1 MTADSHYQKQLHPY
15 NVRPVCQKA
24 KVVSNSNPYQQQL
37 DASGLECPMPL
48 LKTKLALK
56 QLQPGEVLWVT
67 ATDAGSWRDI
77 HKFTELTHH
86 TLIKAEEEN
95 GCYQYWIKKGA

>member
-1 MTADSHYQKQLHPY
+1 M
-15 NVRPVCQKA
+15 
-24 KVVSNSNPYQQQL
+24 SNSLPYQQHL

-56 QLQPGEVLWVT
+56 TLVTGDVLWVT

-77 HKFTELTHH
+77 KKFTELTAHE
-86 TLIKAEEEN
+86 LIAASDED
-95 GCYQYWIKKGA
+95 GCYQYWIKKGI

>member
-1 MTADSHYQKQLHPY
+1 MSGS
-15 NVRPVCQKA
+15 VWQKA
-24 KVVSNSNPYQQQL
+24 IFVSDLTTYQQHL

-56 QLQPGEVLWVT
+56 QLAVGEVLWVT

-77 HKFTELTHH
+77 RKFTELTTHE
-86 TLIKAEEEN
+86 LMNAEDN
-95 GCYQYWIKKGA
+95 DGVYQYWIKKGA